1 MSNVWLLPP
10 DTDSAPD
17 AGADDHLVRVCGDD
31 AEIARVTVA
40 GPEWLGSVPASSLGA
55 LPTAGNGPTQLEDQ
69 STLIAV
75 QGAASALVER
85 GG

>member
-10 DTDSAPD
+10 NTDAAPSASGED
-17 AGADDHLVRVCGDD
+17 LLVRVAGDD
-31 AEIARVTVA
+31 AEIARLVNGNT
-40 GPEWLGSVPASSLGA
+40 EWLGSVPASSLGS
-55 LPTAGNGPTQLEDQ
+55 LPAAGDGPTRLEDQ
-69 STLIAV
+69 TALIAV

>member
-1 MSNVWLLPP
+1 MSNVWLLPS

-17 AGADDHLVRVCGDD
+17 AGNDDHLVRVSGDD
-31 AEIARVTVA
+31 AEIARVTAA
-40 GPEWLGSVPASSLGA
+40 GPEWLGTVPVSALGSLPA
-55 LPTAGNGPTQLEDQ
+55 AGDGPTQVEDQ
-69 STLIAV
+69 TALIAV

>member
-17 AGADDHLVRVCGDD
+17 AGPDDHLVRLSGDD
-31 AEIARVTVA
+31 AELARVTAA
-40 GPEWLGSVPASSLGA
+40 GPEWLGSVPASSLS
-55 LPTAGNGPTQLEDQ
+55 LPSAGSGPLKLEDL
-69 STLIAV
+69 TALIAV

>member
-1 MSNVWLLPP
+1 MSDVWLLPP

-17 AGADDHLVRVCGDD
+17 AGNDDHLVRVFGDD
-31 AEIARVTVA
+31 AQIARVTAA

-55 LPTAGNGPTQLEDQ
+55 LPAPGSGPTRVEDQ
-69 STLIAV
+69 SAMIAV

>member
-10 DTDSAPD
+10 DTDSAPSA
-17 AGADDHLVRVCGDD
+17 AGEDLLVRVSGDD
-31 AEIARVTVA
+31 AEIARVSNGKA
-40 GPEWLGSVPASSLGA
+40 EWLGSVPASSLGT
-55 LPTAGNGPTQLEDQ
+55 LPAAGGEPTQVEDQ
-69 STLIAV
+69 TALIAV

>member
-1 MSNVWLLPP
+1 MSNVWLLPS

-17 AGADDHLVRVCGDD
+17 AGTDDHLVRLSGDD
-31 AEIARVTVA
+31 AEIARVTAA
-40 GPEWLGSVPASSLGA
+40 GPEWLGSVPASSLA
-55 LPTAGNGPTQLEDQ
+55 SLPAVGDGPTQVQDQ
-69 STLIAV
+69 TALIAV

>member
-10 DTDSAPD
+10 DTDSVPAATGED
-17 AGADDHLVRVCGDD
+17 LLVRLAGDD
-31 AEIARVTVA
+31 AQIARLVDGNA
-40 GPEWLGSVPASSLGA
+40 EWLGSVPAASLGP
-55 LPTAGNGPTQLEDQ
+55 LPSSGGEPAKVEDERA
-69 STLIAV
+69 LIAV

>member
-10 DTDSAPD
+10 GTDSAPS
-17 AGADDHLVRVCGDD
+17 AGGDDLLVRVDGDD
-31 AEIARVTVA
+31 AEIARMTDA
-40 GPEWLGSVPASSLGA
+40 GPEWVGTIPASSLS
-55 LPTAGNGPTQLEDQ
+55 LPAAGDEPTQLDDQ
-69 STLIAV
+69 TALIAV